1 MPRSFSGVGR
11 RAPWLLACALGAGAL
26 LGGCATTEP
35 AKPWPRSGD
44 PLADGLAA
52 VANEP
57 ARDRVLWQ
65 YRTAAA
71 ALRRGQFAQAK
82 ALLDAALLTL
92 GGIPARDK
100 SARQARSYFHGEA
113 KKAFRGE
120 PYERVMAYYYRGILY
135 WMDGEPDNARAC
147 FRSAQL
153 QDSDTENKEYASD
166 YLLLDYLDALAT
178 AKLGGDP
185 TDALKRA
192 QALAKLPQPPALDAG
207 ANVLVFV
214 EFGTGPTKYATGQY
228 QEQLRFRP
236 GVSAHQAAV
245 LKAGGQTVQLAP
257 SDDLNFQA
265 TTRGGRV
272 MDHILG
278 NKAVFKSATDTVGNA
293 ALVSGA
299 ILATDHDTRDVGLG
313 VAAAG
318 LISKIVSAA
327 TTPAADVRCWDN
339 LPQYL
344 SFAALRLPPGAY
356 PATVEFLPASGS
368 PIASLTKSFTINVTN
383 AAGDTV
389 VFVSDKNQ

>member
-1 MPRSFSGVGR
+1 MPPWSSRAGR
-11 RAPWLLACALGAGAL
+11 RVAWLLVSALGAGAL
-26 LGGCATTEP
+26 LGGCATSPP
-35 AKPWPRSGD
+35 AKAWRPTGD
-44 PLADGLAA
+44 ALADGRTAI
-52 VANEP
+52 ANEP

-65 YRTAAA
+65 YRTAAT
-71 ALRRGQFAQAK
+71 ALRRGAFAEAK
-82 ALLDAALLTL
+82 ALLDDALLSL
-92 GGIPARDK
+92 GGIPAGDK

-135 WMDGEPDNARAC
+135 WMDGEVDNARAC
-147 FRSAQL
+147 LRSAQL

-166 YLLLDYLDALAT
+166 YLLLEYLEALAT

-185 TDALKRA
+185 ADALKRA
-192 QALAKLPQPPALDAG
+192 QALGKLAAPPALDPQ
-207 ANVLVFV
+207 ANVMLFV
-214 EFGTGPTKYATGQY
+214 EFGNGPAKYATGQY
-228 QEQLRFRP
+228 REQLRFRP
-236 GVSAHQAAV
+236 GVSADRSAV
-245 LKAGGQTVQLAP
+245 LKVNGQTVNLAP

-278 NKAVFKSATDTVGNA
+278 NKAVFKSATDAAGNA
-293 ALVSGA
+293 ALITGA

-318 LISKIVSAA
+318 LVSKIISAA

-344 SFAALRLPPGAY
+344 SFVALRLPVGAY
-356 PATVEFLPASGS
+356 SAAIEFRPDSGS

-383 AAGDTV
+383 ATRDTV